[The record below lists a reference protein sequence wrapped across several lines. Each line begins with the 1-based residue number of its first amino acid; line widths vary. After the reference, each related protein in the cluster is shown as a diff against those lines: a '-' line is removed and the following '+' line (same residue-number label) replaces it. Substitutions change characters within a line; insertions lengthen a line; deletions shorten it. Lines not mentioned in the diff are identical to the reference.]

1 MPTPNEPQGAQI
13 PKQAAERVANA
24 HRILKDLEKKLGS
37 HPEIGQAINKL
48 EEALNILAVQTGGFL

>member
-1 MPTPNEPQGAQI
+1 MPVVNDPKAEPDRV
-13 PKQAAERVANA
+13 QAAEQVAGA
-24 HRILKDLEKKLGS
+24 HRILKELQSKIGS